1 MHFSRNNGNVRSL
14 RKRKIVSNRADI
26 GQNLEFETRFT
37 ESLEFHPRGATGTI
51 AEDDRDRV
59 SLTEISPMKFHRQ
72 GFEPGALMAGVG
84 ISQ

>member
-26 GQNLEFETRFT
+26 GQYLEFETRFAK
-37 ESLEFHPRGATGTI
+37 SLEFHPRGATRPI

-59 SLTEISPMKFHRQ
+59 SLTEITPMKFHCQ
-72 GFEPGALMAGVG
+72 GFESGALMAGVG
-84 ISQ
+84 ISR

>member
-1 MHFSRNNGNVRSL
+1 MHFSGNNGNVWSL
-14 RKRKIVSNRADI
+14 RKWKIVSNCADI
-26 GQNLEFETRFT
+26 GQYLEFETRFA

-59 SLTEISPMKFHRQ
+59 SLTEITPMKFHCQ
-72 GFEPGALMAGVG
+72 GFEPGTLMAGVG

>member
-1 MHFSRNNGNVRSL
+1 MHFSGNDGNVRSL

-26 GQNLEFETRFT
+26 GQYLEFETRFA
-37 ESLEFHPRGATGTI
+37 ESLEFHPRGAPRPI
-51 AEDDRDRV
+51 AEDDGDRV
-59 SLTEISPMKFHRQ
+59 TLTEITPMKFHRQ